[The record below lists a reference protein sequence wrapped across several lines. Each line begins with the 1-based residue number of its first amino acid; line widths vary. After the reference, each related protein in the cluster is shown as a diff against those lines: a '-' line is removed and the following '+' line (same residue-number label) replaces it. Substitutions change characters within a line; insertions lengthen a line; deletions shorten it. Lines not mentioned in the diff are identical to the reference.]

1 MNRHQISGVT
11 AAGLGGGHNALAKV
25 ENGKKSRIIRK
36 ISLNGLK
43 MGRGRGKARKLEE
56 KWEFASSDQIL

>member
-11 AAGLGGGHNALAKV
+11 AAGPGGGGHNALAKV

-43 MGRGRGKARKLEE
+43 NGKGPGESKKVGRKMGICL
-56 KWEFASSDQIL
+56 L